1 MFADLRRAPVE
12 PNLALHVR
20 ALRDSGLLNAAG
32 NQHFD
37 AQIKLLRKVLG
48 VPVAVIS
55 LLEEDRQ
62 VFAAHKGLP
71 DAWAERGETPLTHS
85 FCQYVVK
92 EEEFLRVSDARQ
104 HPDLKDNMAI
114 DDLGVIAYLGVPLR
128 LPDGTVVGALAAID
142 GVPRDWTDQELDLL
156 SSVAEVVI
164 DKMATF
170 ISELSWRSMFEQLR
184 EGIIVGKVVR
194 NDQGEIIDWLY
205 VEVNDAWGDLVG
217 MDPKAVV
224 GRTVRDVIP
233 GIEDEWVNEFAQV
246 VQTGKEIRF
255 TRQVGRLNRWYD
267 GYCQPTGPDSF
278 IVLFMEVTDR
288 VAAQTALN
296 SIQSFT
302 TRRQAAL
309 IEIGDR
315 LRATTDPITIVNI
328 AAEVLARTLG
338 ASRAGYGV
346 VDPHEDTITIMADWC
361 APDIDSLAGTH
372 RFRDY
377 GSFIDDLK
385 RGESVIV
392 ADVEADPRTSAASG
406 ALLDM
411 QVRTLVNIPLMEDG
425 QLAGM
430 MIVHYH
436 QVTAFGR
443 TEEDFVRAVADRTH
457 AALDEAEVVA
467 AQKLRD
473 GEISHRLKNSMAMV
487 QAIAFQTLKGDDIIE
502 RRSAFSSRLT
512 ALSNAHEM
520 LIHRTWQGAALRETV
535 ASALIPHGDTSRFR
549 IEGPE
554 IELNARQ
561 ALSMSLAVH
570 ELATNAIK
578 YGALHNS
585 DGMISI
591 SWGFSDK
598 PDEPP
603 SFEWTWR
610 ESGGPLVASPERK
623 GFGSKLITRALPSDF
638 AGKVSILYEPTG
650 VVCHLSC
657 PASSVS
663 PGPLVEPVKEAI

>member
-1 MFADLRRAPVE
+1 MFPDLRRIPIE
-12 PNLALHVR
+12 PSVALHVQ
-20 ALRDSGLLNAAG
+20 ALRGSGLLNAAG

-37 AQIKLLRKVLG
+37 VQIKLLRKVLG
-48 VPVAVIS
+48 VPVAVVS

-71 DAWAERGETPLTHS
+71 DEWAERGETPLTHS

-92 EEEFLRVSDARQ
+92 EEDYLRVSDARE
-104 HPDLKDNMAI
+104 HPVLKDNLAI

-142 GVPRDWTDQELDLL
+142 GKPRLWTDQELELL
-156 SSVAEVVI
+156 YSVAEVVV

-170 ISELSWRSMFEQLR
+170 ISERSWRSMFEQLR
-184 EGIIVGKVVR
+184 EGIIVGRVVR
-194 NDQGEIIDWLY
+194 DDQGQIIDWLY
-205 VEVNDAWGDLVG
+205 VEVNEAWGEMVG
-217 MDPKAVV
+217 IDPKSVV

-233 GIEDEWVNEFAQV
+233 GVEDEWVDEFAQV
-246 VQTGKEIRF
+246 VETGKELRF
-255 TRQVGRLNRWYD
+255 TRQVGPLNRWYD
-267 GYCQPTGPDSF
+267 GYCQATGSESF
-278 IVLFMEVTDR
+278 VVLFMEVTDR

-296 SIQSFT
+296 AVQSFT

-315 LRATTDPITIVNI
+315 LRATTDPRAIVDI

-346 VDPHEDTITIMADWC
+346 VDPQDDTVDIMADWC
-361 APDIDSLAGTH
+361 APGIESLAGTH
-372 RFRDY
+372 RLRDY
-377 GSFIDDLK
+377 GSFVDDMK
-385 RGESVIV
+385 QGESVIV
-392 ADVEADPRTSAASG
+392 TDVETDVRTRAASG
-406 ALLDM
+406 ALLEM
-411 QVRTLVNIPLMEDG
+411 QVRTLINVPLMEDG

-430 MIVHYH
+430 MIVHYDRA
-436 QVTAFGR
+436 TPFGR

-487 QAIAFQTLKGDDIIE
+487 QAIAFQTLKGDDIVD

-512 ALSNAHEM
+512 ALANAHEM
-520 LIHRTWQGAALRETV
+520 LIQRTWQGAGLRETV
-535 ASALIPHGDTSRFR
+535 VSALTPHGEPSRFR

-554 IELNARQ
+554 VELNAKQ
-561 ALSMSLAVH
+561 ALSISLAVH

-578 YGALHNS
+578 YGALRNP
-585 DGMISI
+585 DGVISI
-591 SWGFSDK
+591 TWGFEDRSDQ
-598 PDEPP
+598 PTT
-603 SFEWTWR
+603 FEWTWQ
-610 ESGGPLVASPERK
+610 ESGGPSVVAPSLK
-623 GFGSKLITRALPSDF
+623 GFGSKLITRALPADF
-638 AGKVSILYEPTG
+638 SGQVSILYEPTG

-657 PASSVS
+657 PASSVL
-663 PGPLVEPVKEAI
+663 PGRQVEPDQELL